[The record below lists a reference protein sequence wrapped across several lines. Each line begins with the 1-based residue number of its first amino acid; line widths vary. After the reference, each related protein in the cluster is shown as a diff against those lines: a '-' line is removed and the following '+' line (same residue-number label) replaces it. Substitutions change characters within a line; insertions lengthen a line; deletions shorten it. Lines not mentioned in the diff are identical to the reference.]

1 MTELEERAQSA
12 FGEGRLAQA
21 PAPSSLEEQARKD
34 AEALRRRM
42 EIARRYSFIHRPR
55 S

>member
-1 MTELEERAQSA
+1 MTVTPE
-12 FGEGRLAQA
+12 A
-21 PAPSSLEEQARKD
+21 PTETVGDAMEIAWKD